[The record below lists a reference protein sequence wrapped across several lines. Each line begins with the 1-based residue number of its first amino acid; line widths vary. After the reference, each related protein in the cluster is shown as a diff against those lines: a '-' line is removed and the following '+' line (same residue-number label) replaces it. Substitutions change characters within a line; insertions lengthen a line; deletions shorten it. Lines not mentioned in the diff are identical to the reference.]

1 MKLNEVKKVKV
12 FSFKVVRTGEKW
24 GLRDSFWNW
33 LFCCKSLFCIYRA
46 AARGRRVGGA
56 KEKIQGG
63 KKYLSRGVGYDVIQG
78 ILEYVYK
85 VYIRRSNIHKNRD
98 LKV

>member
-1 MKLNEVKKVKV
+1 M
-12 FSFKVVRTGEKW
+12 
-24 GLRDSFWNW
+24 
-33 LFCCKSLFCIYRA
+33 
-46 AARGRRVGGA
+46 GGA